1 MVGVEMIIYIDYLLL
16 GILVFLSVFACS
28 YCIFRVYQL
37 RRNGQL
43 SSTNFGAVLRPTK
56 VMFSHRQEGESE
68 QLRTVVA
75 YRNPF
80 TGDYCVAKSR
90 EPQGFVNAP
99 PESPDSGL
107 SDEYEPLHLEPC
119 AQVNLPDGSDLDK
132 LVRREENLKVPEE
145 PIYDNSVNKS
155 WNWNYKEYQI

>member
-1 MVGVEMIIYIDYLLL
+1 M
-16 GILVFLSVFACS
+16 
-28 YCIFRVYQL
+28 
-37 RRNGQL
+37 
-43 SSTNFGAVLRPTK
+43 
-56 VMFSHRQEGESE
+56 
-68 QLRTVVA
+68 A

-132 LVRREENLKVPEE
+132 LVRVSLISVYACLCLISSSFHWNLAFED
-145 PIYDNSVNKS
+145 IL
-155 WNWNYKEYQI
+155 